1 MDSTCC
7 IYPSPQA
14 GVGRLLKKPTAIISA
29 NSKLINGLLD
39 RFNPSKKVA
48 TRKVVARKSVA
59 RQLTVA
65 A

>member
-1 MDSTCC
+1 MSFLL
-7 IYPSPQA
+7 QV
-14 GVGRLLKKPTAIISA
+14 GVGWLLNKPMVVSA
-29 NSKLINGLLD
+29 NSTLVKGLLD

-59 RQLTVA
+59 RRLAVA

>member
-1 MDSTCC
+1 M
-7 IYPSPQA
+7 
-14 GVGRLLKKPTAIISA
+14 VVSA

-59 RQLTVA
+59 RQLA
-65 A
+65 AAA